1 MSVSTL
7 SYGPPV
13 AQAGPCAHTL
23 SLPAKSPGNSKKEG
37 TTLPFATPGWGQVL
51 TGLCVFSVL
60 GREGQHGMMGRI
72 LPLSEGE
79 AEEGRNLHR
88 GRILVEGAESQAGH
102 CEGPWCARPAVG
114 RKEGRREESMGGG
127 RREEG
132 KIGEGERLGE

>member
-1 MSVSTL
+1 MEPMCLQYSL
-7 SYGPPV
+7 RFHPQLWAPV

-23 SLPAKSPGNSKKEG
+23 SLPAKYPGNSRKEG
-37 TTLPFATPGWGQVL
+37 TTLPFATPGWGKVL

-60 GREGQHGMMGRI
+60 GREGRHGMMGRI

-79 AEEGRNLHR
+79 AEEGRNPHR

-114 RKEGRREESMGGG
+114 RKEGREEGGG
-127 RREEG
+127 RREG
-132 KIGEGERLGE
+132 